1 MNQVPAEE
9 FRPGIDGEL
18 TGKETRDRRQG
29 RLREPKQ
36 GGRIVLH
43 TKARKVEAE
52 GGSLRVGGGNQENR
66 EGRKGRQT
74 EEDWARSLSK
84 IEEEEEEGAGPKG
97 TLLSGKMARGT
108 KT

>member
-1 MNQVPAEE
+1 M
-9 FRPGIDGEL
+9 
-18 TGKETRDRRQG
+18 
-29 RLREPKQ
+29 
-36 GGRIVLH
+36 
-43 TKARKVEAE
+43 
-52 GGSLRVGGGNQENR
+52 GGNQENR

-74 EEDWARSLSK
+74 EEDWARSLAK